1 MEAMPVAEDARGAPQ
16 GDHTVHV
23 DHRARMEILF
33 AILLCLF
40 LSALDQTIVGT
51 ALPTIVTDLSGN
63 SLYIWVVTIY
73 LLTSTI
79 SGPVYGKLSDQ
90 FGRKRLLMFGISL
103 FLIGSALSGLS
114 QTMEQLIIFRGIQGL
129 GAGALFP
136 ISLAVIGDLFSP
148 QERGKYQGLF
158 GAVFGISALIGPALG
173 GFLTDNVS
181 WHWIFFVNIPI
192 GLVALFIIGRLLPAH
207 IKSGVTQKID
217 YVGVA
222 VFTFAL
228 VPILIGLTNAQF
240 HDWTDPFVGGLIA
253 LGLLIGVVFLFVE
266 RRAAEP
272 IVPLDLFKIR
282 TYWISILAT
291 FLASFGFFGAIIFL
305 PRWYQIVAGSSATE
319 SGYQLLPLLA
329 GLILASIL
337 SGQYVSRTGH
347 YKWLT
352 FIALFTV
359 TGGLYLMTNLRADTP
374 TPILY
379 VWQFIA
385 GLGIGPTLA
394 VFTIIVQNA
403 VPWQKLGVA
412 TSNLTFFRQVGGTV
426 GLAIAGTV
434 FARTLETQAP
444 IQVGASLT
452 AAGVTPDQ
460 LAQFQ
465 SGLSSSTAFNL
476 DQVTSVGNMGAAIL
490 ASIPPQAQEFVRPF
504 IPAIVNGIHQAF
516 SLAIADTMWISM
528 IATAIAAVAVLGLK
542 EVPLRRSVG
551 AASSARTPAA
561 DGSVAS
567 PTPVGATPVNATAS
581 TRSAPAKGDVPS
593 AKLPAAD

>member
-1 MEAMPVAEDARGAPQ
+1 
-16 GDHTVHV
+16 
-23 DHRARMEILF
+23 MEILF
-33 AILLCLF
+33 AILLGLF

-51 ALPTIVTDLSGN
+51 ALPTIVTDLLGN

-114 QTMEQLIIFRGIQGL
+114 QTMEQLILFRGIQGL
-129 GAGALFP
+129 GAGAIFP

-207 IKSGVTQKID
+207 IKSGVSQKVD
-217 YVGVA
+217 YLGVA
-222 VFTFAL
+222 VFTAAL

-240 HDWTDPFVGGLIA
+240 HDWTDPFVGGLIL
-253 LGLLIGVVFLFVE
+253 LGLAIGIGFLFVE

-352 FIALFTV
+352 VIALLTV
-359 TGGLYLMTNLRADTP
+359 TGGLFLMTNLRADTP

-434 FARTLETQAP
+434 FARTLVAQAP
-444 IQVGASLT
+444 IQVGNSLT

-465 SGLSSSTAFNL
+465 AGLGNSTAFNL
-476 DQVTSVGNMGAAIL
+476 DQVTSVGDMGQAIL
-490 ASIPPQAQEFVRPF
+490 AGIPPQAQAFLAPY
-504 IPAIVNGIHQAF
+504 IDYIVSGIHQAF

-528 IATAIAAVAVLGLK
+528 IATAVAAVAVLGLK
-542 EVPLRRSVG
+542 ELPLRSSVG
-551 AASSARTPAA
+551 ANSMAARKSAA
-561 DGSVAS
+561 DGTAAVDGVPQGAS
-567 PTPVGATPVNATAS
+567 AATA
-581 TRSAPAKGDVPS
+581 TKV
-593 AKLPAAD
+593 PAAE

>member
-1 MEAMPVAEDARGAPQ
+1 MEAAPIAEDARGAPQ
-16 GDHTVHV
+16 GGHSIHV
-23 DHRARMEILF
+23 NPRARMEILF
-33 AILLCLF
+33 AILLGLF

-51 ALPTIVTDLSGN
+51 ALPTVVTDLHGN

-103 FLIGSALSGLS
+103 FLVGSALSGLS
-114 QTMEQLIIFRGIQGL
+114 QTMEQLILFRGVQGL
-129 GAGALFP
+129 GAGAIFP

-173 GFLTDNVS
+173 GFLTDQVS
-181 WHWIFFVNIPI
+181 WHWIFFVNVPI
-192 GLVALFIIGRLLPAH
+192 GLIALYIIGRLLPAH
-207 IKSGVTQKID
+207 VKTGVTQKVD
-217 YVGVA
+217 YIGVS
-222 VFTFAL
+222 VFTLAL

-240 HDWTDPFVGGLIA
+240 HDWTDPWVGGLIV
-253 LGLLIGVVFLFVE
+253 LGLVIGIVFLFVE
-266 RRAAEP
+266 RRAKEP
-272 IVPLDLFKIR
+272 IVPLDLFRNR
-282 TYWISILAT
+282 TYSISILAT

-329 GLILASIL
+329 GLILGSIL
-337 SGQYVSRTGH
+337 SGQYVSRTGR

-352 FIALFTV
+352 VIALFTV

-379 VWQFIA
+379 LWQFIA
-385 GLGIGPTLA
+385 GLGIGPTMA

-434 FARTLETQAP
+434 FARTLETQVPA
-444 IQVGASLT
+444 QVTTSL
-452 AAGVTPDQ
+452 AGAGVSPEQ
-460 LAQFQ
+460 IAQFQ
-465 SGLSSSTAFNL
+465 QGLSGGTAFNL
-476 DQVTSVGNMGAAIL
+476 DQVTSVGDMGAAIL
-490 ASIPPQAQEFVRPF
+490 ATFPADVQQFVAPF
-504 IPAIVNGIHQAF
+504 IPAIVQGIHQAF

-528 IATAIAAVAVLGLK
+528 IATGVAAIATLGLK
-542 EVPLRRSVG
+542 EVALRRSVG
-551 AASSARTPAA
+551 AE
-561 DGSVAS
+561 SVAATK
-567 PTPVGATPVNATAS
+567 PDAERAVPVSAS
-581 TRSAPAKGDVPS
+581 TKADAPTKS
-593 AKLPAAD
+593 LPATE

>member
-1 MEAMPVAEDARGAPQ
+1 MEAMPSTPATAAAED
-16 GDHTVHV
+16 HTIHI
-23 DHRARMEILF
+23 DPRARMEILF
-33 AILLCLF
+33 AILLGLF

-51 ALPTIVTDLSGN
+51 ALPTVVTDLHGN

-90 FGRKRLLMFGISL
+90 FGRKRLLILGIVL

-129 GAGALFP
+129 GAGAIFP

-158 GAVFGISALIGPALG
+158 GAVFGISALVGPALG
-173 GFLTDNVS
+173 GFLTDQVS

-192 GLVALFIIGRLLPAH
+192 GLIALYIIGRLLPAH
-207 IKSGVTQKID
+207 IKTGVTRRVD
-217 YVGVA
+217 YLGVSI
-222 VFTFAL
+222 FTLAL
-228 VPILIGLTNAQF
+228 VPILVGLTNAQF
-240 HDWTDPFVGGLIA
+240 HDWTDPFVGGLIL
-253 LGLLIGVVFLFVE
+253 LGLLIGVVFLYVE
-266 RRAAEP
+266 KRAPEP
-272 IVPLDLFKIR
+272 IVPLDLFRNR
-282 TYWISILAT
+282 TYAISILAT

-329 GLILASIL
+329 GLILGSIL

-352 FIALFTV
+352 VIALFTV

-374 TPILY
+374 TPVLY

-385 GLGIGPTLA
+385 GLGIGPTMA

-426 GLAIAGTV
+426 GLAIAGTL
-434 FARTLETQAP
+434 FAKTLASEAPTQVASSLLASGVSQQQ
-444 IQVGASLT
+444 IDLFQQNFSASSAFRIDDISAVG
-452 AAGVTPDQ
+452 D
-460 LAQFQ
+460 
-465 SGLSSSTAFNL
+465 
-476 DQVTSVGNMGAAIL
+476 MGARIL
-490 ASIPPQAQEFVRPF
+490 ASVPEQARQFVEPY
-504 IPAIVNGIHQAF
+504 IPAIVQGIHQAF

-528 IATAIAAVAVLGLK
+528 IATAIGAIAVLGLK
-542 EVPLRRSVG
+542 ELPLRRSVG
-551 AASSARTPAA
+551 ANSMAARKPAA
-561 DGSVAS
+561 DEVAA
-567 PTPVGATPVNATAS
+567 PVSASATGAE
-581 TRSAPAKGDVPS
+581 
-593 AKLPAAD
+593 

>member
-1 MEAMPVAEDARGAPQ
+1 MPIAEAPGAPS
-16 GDHTVHV
+16 GDHTIHV

-33 AILLCLF
+33 AILLGLF

-51 ALPTIVTDLSGN
+51 ALPTIVTDLHGN
-63 SLYIWVVTIY
+63 DLYTWVVTIY

-90 FGRKRLLMFGISL
+90 FGRKRLLMFGIAL

-173 GFLTDNVS
+173 GFLTDQVS

-192 GLVALFIIGRLLPAH
+192 GLVALYIIGRLLPAH
-207 IKSGVTQKID
+207 IQTGVTRAVD
-217 YVGVA
+217 YLGVA
-222 VFTFAL
+222 VFTAAL

-240 HDWTDPFVGGLIA
+240 SDWTDPFVGGLIL
-253 LGLLIGVVFLFVE
+253 LGAIIGVVFLWVE
-266 RRAAEP
+266 TRAKEP
-272 IVPLDLFKIR
+272 IVPLGLFRNR
-282 TYWISILAT
+282 TYSISILAT

-329 GLILASIL
+329 GLIIGSIL
-337 SGQYVSRTGH
+337 SGQWVSRTGH

-352 FIALFTV
+352 FIALITL
-359 TGGLYLMTNLRADTP
+359 TGALYLMTNLHADTP
-374 TPILY
+374 TPVLY
-379 VWQFIA
+379 TWQFIA
-385 GLGIGPTLA
+385 GLGIGPTMA

-403 VPWQKLGVA
+403 VPWQMLGVA

-426 GLAIAGTV
+426 GLAIAGTI

-444 IQVGASLT
+444 TQVANQLL
-452 AAGVTPDQ
+452 AAGVPQSQ
-460 LAQFQ
+460 LEQLQQGF
-465 SGLSSSTAFNL
+465 SGAFNL
-476 DQVTSVGNMGAAIL
+476 DQITGVGDMGQRIL
-490 ASIPPQAQEFVRPF
+490 DSIPPQAQQFVAPY
-504 IPAIVNGIHQAF
+504 IDYIVAGIHEAF
-516 SLAIADTMWISM
+516 SLAIANTMYLSM
-528 IATAIAAVAVLGLK
+528 VATAIAAVSILALR
-542 EVPLRRSVG
+542 EVPLRRTINANSM
-551 AASSARTPAA
+551 AAAKPSSTAEATPA
-561 DGSVAS
+561 SVPAS
-567 PTPVGATPVNATAS
+567 AATAGKPEPHTPDTHS
-581 TRSAPAKGDVPS
+581 PKPATD
-593 AKLPAAD
+593 

>member
-1 MEAMPVAEDARGAPQ
+1 MESMPVSETAQAAPQ
-16 GDHTVHV
+16 GDHVVHV
-23 DHRARMEILF
+23 DPRARTEILF
-33 AILLCLF
+33 AILLGLF

-51 ALPTIVTDLSGN
+51 ALPTIVTDLNGN

-103 FLIGSALSGLS
+103 FLIGSFLSGLS

-129 GAGALFP
+129 GAGAIFP

-192 GLVALFIIGRLLPAH
+192 GLVALYIIGRLLPAH
-207 IKSGVTQKID
+207 VKAGVTQKVD
-217 YVGVA
+217 YVGVS
-222 VFTFAL
+222 VFTLAL

-240 HDWTDPFVGGLIA
+240 HDWTDPWVGGLII
-253 LGLLIGVVFLFVE
+253 LGLAIGVVFLFVE

-272 IVPLDLFKIR
+272 IVPLDLFKNR
-282 TYWISILAT
+282 TYSVSILAT

-352 FIALFTV
+352 VISLFTV
-359 TGGLYLMTNLRADTP
+359 TAGLYLMTNLRADTP
-374 TPILY
+374 TPVLY
-379 VWQFIA
+379 LWQFIT

-434 FARTLETQAP
+434 FARTLTAETP
-444 IQVGASLT
+444 TQVVNSLLAS
-452 AAGVTPDQ
+452 GVSQ
-460 LAQFQ
+460 QQINVFQ
-465 SGLSSSTAFNL
+465 QNFDATTAFNIN
-476 DQVTSVGNMGAAIL
+476 DISAVGDMGARIL
-490 ASIPPQAQEFVRPF
+490 AGVPEQARPFVEPF
-504 IPAIVNGIHQAF
+504 IPAIVQGIHQAF

-528 IATAIAAVAVLGLK
+528 IATFIAAIATLGLK
-542 EVPLRRSVG
+542 ELPLRRSVG
-551 AASSARTPAA
+551 ANSMAARKPETDALPAGASATTPAPA
-561 DGSVAS
+561 GAS
-567 PTPVGATPVNATAS
+567 KAAATDLP
-581 TRSAPAKGDVPS
+581 AP
-593 AKLPAAD
+593 KLPASD

>member
-1 MEAMPVAEDARGAPQ
+1 MEAIPVSDSAPVAAKD
-16 GDHTVHV
+16 DHVLHV
-23 DHRARMEILF
+23 DPRARMEILF
-33 AILLCLF
+33 AILLGLF

-51 ALPTIVTDLSGN
+51 ALPTVVTDLHGN
-63 SLYIWVVTIY
+63 SLYTWVVTIY

-90 FGRKRLLMFGISL
+90 FGRKRLLMFGITL
-103 FLIGSALSGLS
+103 FLVGSFLSGLS
-114 QTMEQLIIFRGIQGL
+114 QTMEQLILFRGIQGL

-173 GFLTDNVS
+173 GFLTDQVS
-181 WHWIFFVNIPI
+181 WHWIFYVNIPI
-192 GLVALFIIGRLLPAH
+192 GLVALYIIGRLLPAH
-207 IKSGVTQKID
+207 IQTGVTRKVD
-217 YVGVA
+217 YLGVS
-222 VFTFAL
+222 VFTLAL
-228 VPILIGLTNAQF
+228 VPVLIGLTNAQF
-240 HDWTDPFVGGLIA
+240 SDWTDPFVGGLIL
-253 LGLLIGVVFLFVE
+253 LGLGIGVVFLFVE
-266 RRAAEP
+266 SRAAEP
-272 IVPLDLFKIR
+272 IVPLDLFRNR
-282 TYWISILAT
+282 TYSISILAT

-352 FIALFTV
+352 VIALFTL

-374 TPILY
+374 TPVLY

-385 GLGIGPTLA
+385 GLGIGPSLA

-426 GLAIAGTV
+426 GLAIAGTI
-434 FARTLETQAP
+434 FARTLETQVP
-444 IQVGASLT
+444 TQVVSSLLAS
-452 AAGVTPDQ
+452 GVPQDQ
-460 LAQFQ
+460 ITQFQ
-465 SGLSSSTAFNL
+465 QGLAGSTAFNL
-476 DQVTSVGNMGAAIL
+476 DQITGVGDMGQRIL
-490 ASIPPQAQEFVRPF
+490 ATFPAAQQQFVAPF
-504 IPAIVNGIHQAF
+504 IPAIVRGIHQAF
-516 SLAIADTMWISM
+516 SLAIADTMWLSM
-528 IATAIAAVAVLGLK
+528 FATAIAAVAVLGLR
-542 EVPLRRSVG
+542 EVALRRSVG
-551 AASSARTPAA
+551 QNSMAAGKPGPDGIPSAASSTEVP
-561 DGSVAS
+561 DGVA
-567 PTPVGATPVNATAS
+567 AS
-581 TRSAPAKGDVPS
+581 TKSEGPTT
-593 AKLPAAD
+593 KLPATE

>member
-1 MEAMPVAEDARGAPQ
+1 MEALPTTPQ
-16 GDHTVHV
+16 PAHPIPAADHELHI
-23 DHRARMEILF
+23 DPRARMEILF
-33 AILLCLF
+33 AILLGLF

-51 ALPTIVTDLSGN
+51 ALPTIVTDLQGN

-103 FLIGSALSGLS
+103 FLVGSALSGLS

-192 GLVALFIIGRLLPAH
+192 GLVALYIIGRLLPAH
-207 IKSGVTQKID
+207 TETGVTRKID
-217 YVGVA
+217 YLGVS
-222 VFTFAL
+222 VFTLAL
-228 VPILIGLTNAQF
+228 VPILVGLTNAQF
-240 HDWTDPFVGGLIA
+240 HDWTDPFVGGLIL
-253 LGLLIGVVFLFVE
+253 LGLVIGVVFLFVE

-272 IVPLDLFKIR
+272 IVPLDLFKIW

-305 PRWYQIVAGSSATE
+305 PRWYQIVVGSSATE

-352 FIALFTV
+352 VIALFTV

-379 VWQFIA
+379 IWQFIA

-434 FARTLETQAP
+434 FARTLEAQAP
-444 IQVGASLT
+444 VQVANSLT
-452 AAGVTPDQ
+452 AAGVSPQQ
-460 LAQFQ
+460 LQQFQ
-465 SGLSSSTAFNL
+465 AGLGSSTAFNL
-476 DQVTSVGNMGAAIL
+476 DKVTSVGDMGAAIL
-490 ASIPPQAQEFVRPF
+490 ASIPAQAQEFVKPF
-504 IPAIVNGIHQAF
+504 IPAIVEGIHEAF

-528 IATAIAAVAVLGLK
+528 IATAIAAVAVLGLR
-542 EVPLRRSVG
+542 EVPLRSSVG
-551 AASSARTPAA
+551 ANSMAARRPAA
-561 DGSVAS
+561 DVAADGAAV
-567 PTPVGATPVNATAS
+567 PVATAS
-581 TRSAPAKGDVPS
+581 DTDAPGKNT
-593 AKLPAAD
+593 PATEQRV

>member
-1 MEAMPVAEDARGAPQ
+1 MEATPIAEDARRAPQ
-16 GDHTVHV
+16 GDHTLQINP
-23 DHRARMEILF
+23 RARMEILF
-33 AILLCLF
+33 AILLGLF

-51 ALPTIVTDLSGN
+51 ALPTVVTDLHGN

-90 FGRKRLLMFGISL
+90 FGRKPLLMFGIGL
-103 FLIGSALSGLS
+103 FLVGSALSGLS
-114 QTMEQLIIFRGIQGL
+114 QTMEQLILFRGIQGL
-129 GAGALFP
+129 GAGAIFP

-192 GLVALFIIGRLLPAH
+192 GAVALYIIARLLPAH
-207 IKSGVTQKID
+207 IKSGVTQRVD

-240 HDWTDPFVGGLIA
+240 HDWTDPFVGGLIL

-272 IVPLDLFKIR
+272 IVPLDLFRIR

-329 GLILASIL
+329 GLILGSIL

-374 TPILY
+374 TPVLY

-434 FARTLETQAP
+434 FAKTLETQAP

-452 AAGVTPDQ
+452 AAGVSPAQ
-460 LAQFQ
+460 LQQFQ

-476 DQVTSVGNMGAAIL
+476 DQVTSVGDMGAAIL

-528 IATAIAAVAVLGLK
+528 VATAIAAVAVLGLK
-542 EVPLRRSVG
+542 ELPLRRSVSADST
-551 AASSARTPAA
+551 AAPKPA
-561 DGSVAS
+561 DGIAV
-567 PTPVGATPVNATAS
+567 PV
-581 TRSAPAKGDVPS
+581 SAS
-593 AKLPAAD
+593 AKTDIGAKKFPATE

>member
-1 MEAMPVAEDARGAPQ
+1 MEAMPIAEEGRAPAQ
-16 GDHTVHV
+16 GDHTIHI
-23 DHRARMEILF
+23 DPRARMEILF
-33 AILLCLF
+33 AILLGLF

-51 ALPTIVTDLSGN
+51 ALPTIVTDLNGN

-90 FGRKRLLMFGISL
+90 FGRKRLLIFGISI

-129 GAGALFP
+129 GAGAIFP

-173 GFLTDNVS
+173 GFLTDQVS

-192 GLVALFIIGRLLPAH
+192 GLIALYIIGRLLPAH
-207 IKSGVTQKID
+207 TETGVTRKVD

-240 HDWTDPFVGGLIA
+240 HDWTDPWVGGLIV
-253 LGLLIGVVFLFVE
+253 LGLAIGLVFLFVE
-266 RRAAEP
+266 WRAPEP

-329 GLILASIL
+329 GLILGSIL

-352 FIALFTV
+352 VIALFTV

-374 TPILY
+374 TPVLY
-379 VWQFIA
+379 IWQFIA
-385 GLGIGPTLA
+385 GLGIGPTMA

-434 FARTLETQAP
+434 FARTLETEAP
-444 IQVGASLT
+444 KQVGNALLASGVSQEQLT
-452 AAGVTPDQ
+452 LFQQNFSASSAFNINDISAVGDMGARILAGVPDQ
-460 LAQFQ
+460 AKQF
-465 SGLSSSTAFNL
+465 
-476 DQVTSVGNMGAAIL
+476 V
-490 ASIPPQAQEFVRPF
+490 EPF
-504 IPAIVNGIHQAF
+504 IPAIVQGIHQAF

-528 IATAIAAVAVLGLK
+528 IATAVAAVAVLGLK
-542 EVPLRRSVG
+542 ELPLRRSVG
-551 AASSARTPAA
+551 AQSMAARKPAA
-561 DGSVAS
+561 DGVPA
-567 PTPVGATPVNATAS
+567 
-581 TRSAPAKGDVPS
+581 APATNVP
-593 AKLPAAD
+593 ATD

>member
-1 MEAMPVAEDARGAPQ
+1 MEAMPVAENAPAAPK
-16 GDHTVHV
+16 GDHIIHV
-23 DHRARMEILF
+23 DPRARMEILF
-33 AILLCLF
+33 AILLGLF

-51 ALPTIVTDLSGN
+51 ALPTIVTDLNGN

-114 QTMEQLIIFRGIQGL
+114 QTMEQLIIFRGLQGL
-129 GAGALFP
+129 GAGAIFP

-192 GLVALFIIGRLLPAH
+192 GLVALYIIGRLLPAH
-207 IKSGVTQKID
+207 VKSGVTQKID
-217 YVGVA
+217 YVGVS
-222 VFTFAL
+222 VFTLAL

-240 HDWTDPFVGGLIA
+240 HDWTDPWVGGLII

-272 IVPLDLFKIR
+272 IVPLDLFRGR
-282 TYWISILAT
+282 TYSISILAT

-352 FIALFTV
+352 VISLFTV

-374 TPILY
+374 TPVLY
-379 VWQFIA
+379 LWQFIT

-434 FARTLETQAP
+434 FARTLTTQIP
-444 IQVGASLT
+444 TQVATSLT
-452 AAGVTPDQ
+452 AAGASPEQ
-460 LAQFQ
+460 LQQFQ
-465 SGLSSSTAFNL
+465 AGLGNSSAFNL
-476 DQVTSVGNMGAAIL
+476 DKVTSVGDMGAAIL
-490 ASIPPQAQEFVRPF
+490 AGLPEQARQFVEPF

-528 IATAIAAVAVLGLK
+528 IATAIAAVATLGLK

-551 AASSARTPAA
+551 ANSMAAARPAGSADVPVAAAVPANA
-561 DGSVAS
+561 DGSTANVA
-567 PTPVGATPVNATAS
+567 AE
-581 TRSAPAKGDVPS
+581 
-593 AKLPAAD
+593 